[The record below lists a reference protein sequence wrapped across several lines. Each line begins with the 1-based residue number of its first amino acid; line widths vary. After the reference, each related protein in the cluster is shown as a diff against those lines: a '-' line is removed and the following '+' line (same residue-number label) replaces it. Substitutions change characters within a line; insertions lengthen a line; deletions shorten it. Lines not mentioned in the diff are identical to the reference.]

1 MVACLLAATR
11 KSIWISGL
19 LNTSSKVTPLIKAG
33 DNYSLNG
40 LYASFLY
47 DGDTITSKD
56 YTKVRMTTEE
66 VENAFGQIPVV
77 KVTYTG
83 KDLPQLEQQFYPI
96 PGKNYFLTEFTLN
109 GESAEVESNLMAPIN
124 IDEMPQLL
132 DKGTNRALFI
142 PFDNDK
148 WVRYQSHPLTF
159 DKLTSY
165 EVTAVFN
172 NESRKGFVVGS
183 IEHDNWKTAIEIQSG
198 DLKSS
203 ICYGGAADE
212 LTRDS
217 KPHGA
222 LKGKSI
228 KSPLVLFGLFDD
240 WRTGLEEYADANALI
255 ASPKAWDK
263 AVPCGWNSWGV
274 LQFGLTYP
282 KALEVSDFFKNNL
295 QNNHFCNADNTGLLS
310 PTGADRLKT
319 YCMMH
324 LNTNI
329 KMYTCMQTASH
340 RNWTALMP

>member
-1 MVACLLAATR
+1 MKSFITYLFLNFLVVGCL
-11 KSIWISGL
+11 SSCS
-19 LNTSSKVTPLIKAG
+19 NTKINLDQWTFEYNKQSNTIDIKAG

-183 IEHDNWKTAIEIQSG
+183 IEHDNWKRQQFKII
-198 DLKSS
+198 DLLRRCCRR
-203 ICYGGAADE
+203 ID
-212 LTRDS
+212 TRLQATRC
-217 KPHGA
+217 P
-222 LKGKSI
+222 KG
-228 KSPLVLFGLFDD
+228 
-240 WRTGLEEYADANALI
+240 
-255 ASPKAWDK
+255 
-263 AVPCGWNSWGV
+263 
-274 LQFGLTYP
+274 
-282 KALEVSDFFKNNL
+282 
-295 QNNHFCNADNTGLLS
+295 
-310 PTGADRLKT
+310 
-319 YCMMH
+319 
-324 LNTNI
+324 
-329 KMYTCMQTASH
+329 
-340 RNWTALMP
+340 